1 MICLRDIATL
11 LPEHRFSFEDAL
23 PYYKQWLA
31 SRSPSFQA
39 KALGIFQNAAIER
52 KHTIAPGNVLFAP
65 RSFETSNDL
74 YREKAVPLCAM
85 LLEKAL
91 AKAGVAAQEVDYLI
105 TTSCTGFMIPSVDA
119 YLVNLLGLRND
130 VVRMPITEIGC
141 AAGAAG
147 LIYADALLKGRP
159 NGCAVVLS
167 FEFPSNTIQLDNWS
181 WDNVVG
187 TALFADGLA
196 CAVLQNRE
204 APLGPQPR
212 PTVIATQMMQV
223 PDTTHILGYN
233 ITAGGL
239 TMTLDKTLPK
249 VIEACFEG
257 ILLPFL
263 ADNNLTPERVD
274 HFLIH
279 PGGIKI
285 INAVEAVLAKY
296 GKNAQ
301 ESRQTMALHGNMS
314 SATILFI
321 LESVMSQP
329 QPAGHTAYVL
339 SFGPGFS
346 ADHVLL
352 RWE

>member
-1 MICLRDIATL
+1 MIYIRDIATL
-11 LPEHRFSFEDAL
+11 LPEHRFSAKEAM
-23 PYYKQWLA
+23 PYYRQWLS

-39 KALGIFQNAAIER
+39 KALGIVEGAAIEQR
-52 KHTIAPGNVLFAP
+52 HSITTGDVLFSP
-65 RSFETSNDL
+65 RTFEKSNDL

-91 AKAGVAAQEVDYLI
+91 AQAGISPKEVDYLI

-204 APLGPQPR
+204 AVFEQPR
-212 PTVIATQMMQV
+212 PEVIATQMKQV

-233 ITAGGL
+233 ITTGGL
-239 TMTLDKTLPK
+239 AMTLDKTLPK
-249 VIEACFEG
+249 VIETHFEG
-257 ILLPFL
+257 IMLPFL
-263 ADNNLTPERVD
+263 AANGYTPEQVD
-274 HFLIH
+274 HFLVH
-279 PGGIKI
+279 PGGMKI
-285 INAVEAVLAKY
+285 INAAEEVLSKY
-296 GKNAQ
+296 GKKAK
-301 ESRQTMALHGNMS
+301 ESRQVMAMHGNMS

-321 LESVMSQP
+321 LESVMRQP

-346 ADHVLL
+346 ADQVLL
-352 RWE
+352 KWK

>member
-1 MICLRDIATL
+1 MIFLRDITTL
-11 LPEHRFSFEDAL
+11 LPPHRFSFEESM
-23 PYYKQWLA
+23 PYYEKWLS
-31 SRSPSFQA
+31 SRTPSYQA
-39 KALGIFQNAAIER
+39 KALDIFRNAAIEQR
-52 KHTIAPGNVLFAP
+52 HSITTGDVLFSP
-65 RSFETSNDL
+65 RTFEASNDL
-74 YREKAVPLCAM
+74 YREKAVPLCAT

-91 AKAGVAAQEVDYLI
+91 ANAGVAPKEVDYLI

-130 VVRMPITEIGC
+130 VVRIPITEIGC

-204 APLGPQPR
+204 SSYEQPR
-212 PTVIATQMMQV
+212 PMIVAAQMKQV

-233 ITAGGL
+233 ITNSGL
-239 TMTLDKTLPK
+239 AMTLDKTLPK
-249 VIEACFEG
+249 VIEAHLEN
-257 ILLPFL
+257 IMLPFL
-263 ADNNLTPERVD
+263 SDNGYTPEQID
-274 HFLIH
+274 HFLVH
-279 PGGIKI
+279 PGGIRI
-285 INAVEAVLAKY
+285 INAVEEVLAKY
-296 GKNAQ
+296 GKKAP
-301 ESRQTMALHGNMS
+301 ESRKVMTLHGNMS

-321 LESVMSQP
+321 VESVMRQP
-329 QPAGHTAYVL
+329 QPKGHTAYVL

-346 ADHVLL
+346 ADQLL
-352 RWE
+352 LKWN

>member
-1 MICLRDIATL
+1 MICIRDIVTL
-11 LPEHRFSFEDAL
+11 LPEHLFTFEDAL
-23 PYYKQWLA
+23 PYYKKWLSA
-31 SRSPSFQA
+31 QSPSFQS
-39 KALGIFQNAAIER
+39 KALAIFENAAIER
-52 KHTIAPGNVLFAP
+52 KHTIAPGEVLFAP
-65 RSFETSNDL
+65 RTFEASNDL
-74 YREKAVPLCAM
+74 YREQAVPLCAA
-85 LLEKAL
+85 LLEQAL
-91 AKAGVAAQEVDYLI
+91 AKAGIAPREVDYLI

-119 YLVNLLGLRND
+119 YLVNLLGLRPD
-130 VVRMPITEIGC
+130 VVRLPVTEIGC

-147 LIYADALLKGRP
+147 LIYADSLLKGRP
-159 NGCAVVLS
+159 GGCAVVLS
-167 FEFPSNTIQLDNWS
+167 FEFPSNTIQLGNWS

-204 APLGPQPR
+204 TPTDQPR
-212 PTVIATQMMQV
+212 PMIVDAQMVQI

-233 ITAGGL
+233 ITQGGL

-249 VIEACFEG
+249 VIEAHFEN

-263 ADNNLTPERVD
+263 AANGLKPEEVD

-285 INAVEAVLAKY
+285 INAVEQVLATY
-296 GKNAQ
+296 GKNAA
-301 ESRQTMALHGNMS
+301 ESRRIMTQHGNMS

-321 LESVMSQP
+321 LESVMAQAQP
-329 QPAGHTAYVL
+329 PGHTAYVL

-346 ADHVLL
+346 ADQVLL
-352 RWE
+352 KWE